1 MVMRFPSSLLASRTE
16 RLAFYDWHRDEYFFD
31 RNREA
36 FEGILFFYQS
46 GGLFEAPSFVPSDV
60 FYEELK
66 FFKLVMHLN
75 MDCKCEEELLIIAL
89 KDKLEDL
96 SKQYNT
102 SECPQAQ
109 MGKETRKMF
118 QKEKRQIKM
127 RFKGLRHFIDDVEE
141 ETYDDE
147 EDIKKKLIPSNK
159 YQKWLWL
166 LMEKPNS
173 SIFGKLIAFICLVT
187 VITSVVIMCV
197 ETMVEG
203 KTNSTTTSNFAHSK
217 FSSNVRSSGGRHQT
231 NSDNY
236 EIMER
241 KIEYYIIEFVCNLVF
256 TIEIGLRLIAS
267 PNKLK
272 FLKGFKIFFFC
283 EGKMFVVI
291 FINIIFQKSIKILG

>member
-1 MVMRFPSSLLASRTE
+1 MRFPSSLLASYTE

-31 RNREA
+31 RSREA
-36 FEGILFFYQS
+36 FEGVLFFYQS
-46 GGLFEAPSFVPSDV
+46 NGLFETPFFVPPDV

-66 FFKLVMHLN
+66 FFKLAIHLN
-75 MDCKCEEELLIIAL
+75 TDCKCEEELLIIAL
-89 KDKLEDL
+89 KDQLEDL
-96 SKQYNT
+96 SKQYNI

-109 MGKETRKMF
+109 MSEETRKRY

-127 RFKGLRHFIDDVEE
+127 RFKGLRYLIDDVEE

-147 EDIKKKLIPSNK
+147 EDIKNKLIPSNK
-159 YQKWLWL
+159 YQKRLWL
-166 LMEKPNS
+166 MMEKPNS
-173 SIFGKLIAFICLVT
+173 SIFGKLVAFICLVT

-217 FSSNVRSSGGRHQT
+217 FSSKVRSSGGKHQS

-241 KIEYYIIEFVCNLVF
+241 KIEYSIIEFVCNLVF
-256 TIEIGLRLIAS
+256 TIEVGLRLIAT
-267 PNKLK
+267 PNKKK
-272 FLKGFKIFFFC
+272 FLKGFFRFFRL
-283 EGKMFVVI
+283 
-291 FINIIFQKSIKILG
+291 IIDLCYF